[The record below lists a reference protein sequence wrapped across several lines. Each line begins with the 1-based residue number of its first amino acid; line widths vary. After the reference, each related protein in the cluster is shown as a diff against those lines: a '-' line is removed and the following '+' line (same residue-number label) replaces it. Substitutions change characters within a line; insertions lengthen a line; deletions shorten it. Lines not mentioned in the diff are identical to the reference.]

1 MILEIGDLVLCTVE
15 KIEGTTVFVKINVGL
30 GAKEIEGSISFSEIA
45 PGRIRN
51 IRDYVFPKKRIVC
64 KILRITPKG
73 NIELSLRRVTQKETK
88 ETTERYS
95 QENSY
100 VKIIKSVVGEKSDE
114 VIKKIVEKENLYDFL
129 QEAKIDQKN
138 LEKFFVKKDAEKIHK
153 ILAAQKKKKLVIK
166 REVDLKTNLPDGI
179 NIIKKIL
186 GDFKGY
192 EIVYISAGRYLI
204 KKESEDIKNDNK
216 KLKEILEET
225 EKKAKKLGVELMMK
239 P

>member
-114 VIKKIVEKENLYDFL
+114 VIKKI
-129 QEAKIDQKN
+129 
-138 LEKFFVKKDAEKIHK
+138 
-153 ILAAQKKKKLVIK
+153 LAAQKKKKLVIK